1 MSQEKAQLIA
11 PLGNITF
18 SGVTATGVITA
29 TSLEGNISG
38 AASSIKQ
45 GSSITAGVVT
55 ASSFAGNLTGN
66 IQRLADS
73 GPNISVGVVTAT
85 SFSGNLTG
93 SVTDLTS
100 QPNITVGVVTAT
112 RFSGPVTGDIRG
124 NVTGNVSGVATGNVT
139 GNVDG
144 NITGNVTGTIAGNVT
159 GNVTG
164 NASGHA
170 SGLGINYNGGWAGAG
185 TSQIS
190 VGVITATSFHGDGS
204 TLDGV
209 SGGPVSAQ
217 SVTIDGASTS
227 IDLSSGNLIYASQSA
242 NTTVSFAN
250 SENGNVYFV
259 RVKDDT
265 TTVRTITWP
274 DRIKWEGGTAPTLVN
289 SVETDEAQIFLL
301 VTRDSGVTW
310 YGKEI
315 FRNPAAGFKLF
326 TWGNNE
332 YGGLGHNTEASPS
345 NSGVSSPTQVGS
357 YEKWQAPVR
366 MGRYSAAMTK
376 DDGTL
381 WTWGRDYKGNL
392 GQNTAQANSGLS
404 SPTQVGTDTTWSS
417 NCAGMFNYTWVTTKT
432 DGTLWVWGNNDTGY
446 LGLNE
451 SAPANKS
458 SPTQVGTDT
467 TWGTANTSLCAG
479 YSVHNIKTDGT
490 LWAWGYSAGGSTGL
504 GNYTVYSSPM
514 QVGTDTTWSKVRTG
528 GSGTN
533 TGAIKTDGTLWSWG
547 YGSQGEL
554 GLNSTPSKTTPQPV
568 GTDTT
573 WSDIAFAYEGLAIG
587 LKTNG
592 TLWTW
597 GNNNN
602 GRLGLNQ
609 ATSVKVS
616 SPTQVGTDTNWSKIA
631 GGHDGGAAIKTDG
644 TLWIWG
650 DNEHGELGQ
659 NSPDTSA
666 LSSPTQIPGTNWT
679 VVLGVM
685 GLGPIGAMQG

>member
-11 PLGNITF
+11 PLGIVTF

-29 TSLEGNISG
+29 SSLSGNITG
-38 AASSIKQ
+38 AASSIVQ

-100 QPNITVGVVTAT
+100 QPSITVGVVTAT
-112 RFSGPVTGDIRG
+112 RFQGPVTGDIRG

-144 NITGNVTGTIAGNVT
+144 DITGNVTGTIAGNVT

-170 SGLGINYNGGWAGAG
+170 GGLGINYNGGWAGAG

-190 VGVITATSFHGDGS
+190 VGVITATSFYGDGS

-217 SVTIDGASTS
+217 SVTINGASTA
-227 IDLSSGNLIYASQSA
+227 IDLSSGNVIYATQSA
-242 NTTVSFAN
+242 DTTVSFAN
-250 SENGNVYFV
+250 SENGNVYFI
-259 RVKDDT
+259 RTKDDT
-265 TTVRTITWP
+265 STARTISWP
-274 DRIKWEGGTAPTLVN
+274 DSVKWDGGSAPTLVN
-289 SVETDEAQIFLL
+289 STESNEGQVFLL
-301 VTRDSGVTW
+301 VTRDEGVTW
-310 YGKEI
+310 YAKEI
-315 FRNPAAGFKLF
+315 YKNPPDGYKLF

-332 YGGLGHNTEASPS
+332 YGALGQNQNDVHK
-345 NSGVSSPTQVGS
+345 SSPTQVGS
-357 YEKWQAPVR
+357 SAKWQAPVR

-376 DDGTL
+376 ADGTL
-381 WTWGRDYKGNL
+381 WTWGRDYAGNL
-392 GQNTAQANSGLS
+392 GQNTQQSNSGLS
-404 SPTQVGTDTTWSS
+404 SPTQVGSDTNWSS
-417 NCAGMFNYTWVTTKT
+417 NCTGMFNYTWITTKT
-432 DGTLWVWGNNDTGY
+432 DGTLWAWGN
-446 LGLNE
+446 GLNGE
-451 SAPANKS
+451 LANNNSTPSNKLS
-458 SPTQVGTDT
+458 SPTQIGTDT
-467 TWGTANTSLCAG
+467 TWGTANTSLCSG
-479 YSVHNIKTDGT
+479 YSVHGIKTDGT
-490 LWAWGYSAGGSTGL
+490 LWAWGYSAGGSLGL
-504 GNYTVYSSPM
+504 GNNTNRSSPT
-514 QVGTDTTWSKVRTG
+514 QVGTATTWDKIRTG
-528 GSGTN
+528 GSGQN
-533 TGAIKTDGTLWSWG
+533 VGGIKTDGTLWSWG
-547 YGSQGEL
+547 YGTQGEL
-554 GLNSTPSKTTPQPV
+554 GQNSTAAKTDPTEV

-573 WSDIAFAYEGLAIG
+573 WDDVAFTYEGSAIG

-631 GGHDGGAAIKTDG
+631 GGHEGGAALKTDG
-644 TLWIWG
+644 TLWMWG
-650 DNEHGELGQ
+650 DNEFGELGL
-659 NSPDTSA
+659 NAAESSA
-666 LSSPTQIPGTNWT
+666 KSSPTQRPGTSWT
-679 VVLGVM
+679 EVIGVM